1 MATILEKRSKMTG
14 EIISYKFM
22 CCVGRDE
29 MNKQIWRTKTIDRPD
44 GFTPVKEQKE
54 VQRIA
59 SEWEREQKAEYAR
72 THSKDDKMHITL
84 AAFIQ
89 NHWWPDHVLNGDHT
103 PKGVEFFRY
112 TSDKVIEYFGTKKL
126 GQIDAEAVKRYVK
139 WLRTEARTISGK
151 PFSDS
156 TVKHYYSTLCNIL
169 KYAERFGYIDHDPT
183 DKLTVKE
190 KPRVEHKPI
199 DFLAPEEAKRYLA
212 CLEQE
217 PLFWQCFDNVLI
229 TCGLRRG
236 EAVGLQW
243 GDLDGKKMTLT
254 VQRNVTIDRYAE
266 NKIHVGETK
275 TKKARTIPMSPR
287 VYDLLQKFRAEQTEL
302 FGKVEDTDF
311 IFCSPESA
319 QQPIY
324 PTVPTKWQARFVERN
339 KLPHVSPHDLR
350 HTAATLALESGASL
364 KQVQMLMGHSNP
376 ATTMQYYTGV
386 TEEAQKRTVE
396 GIENLLA

>member
-29 MNKQIWRTKTIDRPD
+29 MNKQIWRIKTIERPD
-44 GFTPVKEQKE
+44 GLTPVKEQKE

-139 WLRTEARTISGK
+139 WLRTE
-151 PFSDS
+151 
-156 TVKHYYSTLCNIL
+156 
-169 KYAERFGYIDHDPT
+169 
-183 DKLTVKE
+183 
-190 KPRVEHKPI
+190 
-199 DFLAPEEAKRYLA
+199 
-212 CLEQE
+212 
-217 PLFWQCFDNVLI
+217 
-229 TCGLRRG
+229 
-236 EAVGLQW
+236 
-243 GDLDGKKMTLT
+243 
-254 VQRNVTIDRYAE
+254 
-266 NKIHVGETK
+266 
-275 TKKARTIPMSPR
+275 ARTIPMSPR